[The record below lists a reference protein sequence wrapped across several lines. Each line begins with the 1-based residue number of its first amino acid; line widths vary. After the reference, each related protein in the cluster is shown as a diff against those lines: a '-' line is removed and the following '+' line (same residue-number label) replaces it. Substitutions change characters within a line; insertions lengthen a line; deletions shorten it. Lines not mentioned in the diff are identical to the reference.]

1 MVIMGRA
8 TKNLNYL
15 ESIEPIK
22 KFLRDSTLT
31 EKKLKNK
38 LLDMDKI
45 FPYLINRF
53 KDNIQ
58 ELTNFD
64 LLTFLSKS
72 TKERSEITQEWD
84 INNINNLIFDAW
96 KEETPETKANIL
108 MKWVNFSVEQEEN
121 KPKNKAKTSRNSFL
135 SYMWSFQGLLAYLG
149 RDFEANPKRLD
160 QLKQE
165 SIKIGSEIEYSDVV
179 ELYSKLNEKY
189 KIILRIMMYS
199 GLNPIDILK
208 LQPKDFQKVNGKT
221 IKKLN
226 NQKDDFYYVIKERT
240 KTERKNVLFLLV
252 FAESFYNELKNYFER
267 TITINL
273 DKTDKKN
280 TKRIESLNNEIYY
293 EKDIKGKPIG
303 KPKNRYQVVYEAK
316 EGKTIRFE
324 GKYFWKHDLDM
335 NIFNS
340 ITNTTTVSDNFK
352 YFVKKH
358 NLNEFLKPSKIRD
371 LCFTMLKST
380 FTFEDANLYQL
391 WTQHRVKDLVDRNYI
406 TDNLEKLI
414 NNNLPKIEAKVLI
427 GSLKHT
433 LGKAIEY
440 KKKAEGINDNTEKI
454 TELEQDKQRLL
465 SKLNKTDKTV
475 NELKD
480 TIGLLAKFVLGTEE
494 SSEVPTQYG
503 YTEEERVELVKK
515 ISKLTKKD

>member
-15 ESIEPIK
+15 KNIEPIK

-31 EKKLKNK
+31 PKKEKNQLSA
-38 LLDMDKI
+38 LDKI
-45 FPYLINRF
+45 FPYLVNRF

-64 LLTFLSKS
+64 LPTFLSKL
-72 TKERSEITQEWD
+72 TKERNEITQEWD
-84 INNINNLIFDAW
+84 TNNINNLIFDAW
-96 KEETPETKANIL
+96 KLESPETRANIL
-108 MKWVNFSVEQEEN
+108 MKWVKFSLELEKS
-121 KPKNKAKTSRNSFL
+121 KPQDKSRTKRNSFL
-135 SYMWSFQGLLAYLG
+135 SYMWTFQGLLAYLG

-165 SIKIGSEIEYSDVV
+165 SIKIGSGIEYNEVV

-208 LQPKDFQKVNGKT
+208 LQPKDFQKVNGKI

-226 NQKDDFYYVIKERT
+226 NQENDFYYVIKERT

-252 FAESFYNELKNYFER
+252 FAENFCNELKNYFER

-273 DKTDKKN
+273 DKNDKKN
-280 TKRIESLNNEIYY
+280 TKRIESLKNEVYY
-293 EKDIKGKPIG
+293 EKGKNGKPIG
-303 KPKNRYQVVYEAK
+303 KPKKRYKVVFEAK

-335 NIFNS
+335 NIFSS
-340 ITNTTTVSDNFK
+340 ITNSTTVSDNFK

-358 NLNEFLKPSKIRD
+358 SLNELLKPYNIRS
-371 LCFTMLKST
+371 LCFTMLKSE

-406 TDNLEKLI
+406 TNNLEKLI
-414 NNNLPKIEAKVLI
+414 NEYLPKIEAKVLI

-433 LGKAIEY
+433 LEKANGYKEKAEAVKDNSEEIMDLKLENNKLMTMINDLTTSMDKVKKDLFKAMEFMNSSSKLEEVRKELDEY
-440 KKKAEGINDNTEKI
+440 K
-454 TELEQDKQRLL
+454 
-465 SKLNKTDKTV
+465 V
-475 NELKD
+475 
-480 TIGLLAKFVLGTEE
+480 
-494 SSEVPTQYG
+494 
-503 YTEEERVELVKK
+503 
-515 ISKLTKKD
+515 